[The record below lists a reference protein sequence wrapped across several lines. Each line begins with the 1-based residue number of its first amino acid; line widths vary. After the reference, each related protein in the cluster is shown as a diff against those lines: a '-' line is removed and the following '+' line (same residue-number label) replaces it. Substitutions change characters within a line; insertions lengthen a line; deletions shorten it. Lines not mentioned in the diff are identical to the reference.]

1 MIKTAIVDDEKG
13 AANSLKTMLSALSTP
28 VAHVGTAYNVPDGIK
43 LIRSEQ
49 PHVVFLDINMPFHDG
64 FDLLSHFGNRDF
76 LVVFVTAHEEHTLKA
91 IKHHAFD
98 YLLKPIDPDELEACL
113 EKIAGYYT
121 ETGKTKAATYDTD
134 RVVKKEAE
142 RHMTIPIRDGMVFIR
157 QEDIV
162 RVEGEGSYSVFYT
175 TGNEKYVS
183 SRYLGEF
190 EEVLPAEY
198 FFRIHKSHL
207 INIRKVRKYLK
218 KDGYYVEMEDGSVL
232 EVARR
237 RKDDLL
243 ALINARA

>member
-1 MIKTAIVDDEKG
+1 MIKTVIIDDEKG
-13 AANSLKTMLSALSTP
+13 AANSLKTMLSEHHQLVHA
-28 VAHVGTAYNVPDGIK
+28 GTAYNVPDAVR
-43 LIRSEQ
+43 LIRAEN
-49 PHVVFLDINMPFHDG
+49 PNVVFLDINMPFHNG
-64 FDLLSHFGNRDF
+64 FDLLGHFEQRDF

-91 IKHHAFD
+91 IKHRAFD
-98 YLLKPIDPDELEACL
+98 YLLKPIDPDELELCIG
-113 EKIAGYYT
+113 KITEHFAGAGNIT
-121 ETGKTKAATYDTD
+121 PPKSNPD
-134 RVVKKEAE
+134 VKKDPE
-142 RHMTIPIRDGMVFIR
+142 RQMAIPIRDGMAFIR

-175 TGNEKYVS
+175 TGNEKYIS

-190 EEVLPAEY
+190 EEVLPAPY

-243 ALINARA
+243 ALINSGN